1 MFFVLGCTAIA
12 TSWVWL
18 DQVYQPQ
25 RAIDVSVASFNESD
39 ADAARA
45 RVSSTYRSAAG
56 DALLVAPILLAFAC
70 FARPLAERL
79 RRDTEG

>member
-12 TSWVWL
+12 TAHVWL
-18 DQVYQPQ
+18 DQVYQPR

-56 DALLVAPILLAFAC
+56 DALLVAPVLLAFAC
-70 FARPLAERL
+70 FAKPAMQRL